1 MERISSQNTP
11 SNSSKQSYWVVGDSV
26 KFIATGKDTNYKY
39 DLFDVYVPPNVGTTP
54 HIHLAQEE
62 GFYIV
67 EGKVKF
73 QLNNRVITATP
84 GTFVDIPKG
93 QIHAYRNVETTPAR
107 IILQGVPSGLDKLI
121 QDTSRPF
128 SDPAGFPPSDEFLDK
143 IVETF
148 AKNNSVALDSLI
160 FTANKFSVNEDGT
173 PVAPITVFRPLDDKG
188 AVSATILLSD
198 GTATSPKNFNA
209 SPITINFADG
219 ERIKTVDIPIV
230 DNDIIEGNKTINLT
244 LTNATGGAIIGLL
257 QNKATLTILDNDAR
271 PKGENSVLLT
281 GSDGND
287 ILTGGD
293 GIENI
298 IGTKGNDTLTG
309 GGNSDLFTV
318 HLGDGI
324 DTITDFDGVGRG
336 INPSEK
342 VSQEIDT
349 LKFEGNG
356 LTTRNMLLTQNGS
369 DLLITFEG
377 VKDTGVILQNFA
389 LENLD
394 NLRKTTGASLD
405 IGNILFNGQTAF
417 QDSFDV
423 FNANQQSQSIFNQN
437 SVTFLNDLDNNTSG
451 FDNSNDVINGQG
463 GNDYLQGLSG
473 DDLLRG
479 GTGNDTLVGSF
490 GADTL
495 IGGSGSDL
503 FVFAPRHGIDTIV
516 DFTHGEDFIGLSGGL
531 TFADLTIIQG
541 TANSANDTLI
551 TITSSNELL
560 TIFSG
565 VQASTITS
573 ADFTIV

>member
-1 MERISSQNTP
+1 MERIFSQDMP
-11 SNSSKQSYWVVGDSV
+11 SNSSNQSYWVVGDSV
-26 KFIATGKDTNYKY
+26 KFIATGENTNYQY

-54 HIHLAQEE
+54 HIHLAQDE

-73 QLNNRVITATP
+73 QLNNQVITATP

-93 QIHAYRNVETTPAR
+93 QIHAYRNIETTPAR

-128 SDPAGFPPSDEFLDK
+128 SDPASFPPSDEFLDK
-143 IVETF
+143 IVEAF
-148 AKNNSVALDSLI
+148 AKNDSVALDSLI
-160 FTANKFSVNEDGT
+160 FTADKFSVNEDGT

-244 LTNATGGAIIGLL
+244 LSNATGSAIIGLL

-271 PKGENSVLLT
+271 PKGENSLLLT

-318 HLGDGI
+318 NLGDGI
-324 DTITDFDGVGRG
+324 DTITDFDGVGKG

-342 VSQEIDT
+342 VSKEIDT

-369 DLLITFEG
+369 DLLLTFEG
-377 VKDTGVILQNFA
+377 VKNTGVILQNFA

-394 NLRKTTGASLD
+394 NLRQTTGASLD
-405 IGNILFNGQTAF
+405 IGNILFNGQMAF

-479 GTGNDTLVGSF
+479 GAGNDTLVGSY
-490 GADTL
+490 GADIL

-516 DFTHGEDFIGLSGGL
+516 DFTDGEDFIGLSDGL

-551 TITSSNELL
+551 SITSSNELL
-560 TIFSG
+560 TIFSR

>member
-1 MERISSQNTP
+1 MEKNFDQHMP
-11 SNSSKQSYWVVGDSV
+11 SNSSNQSYWVVGDSV
-26 KFIATGKDTNYKY
+26 KFIATGEKTNYQY

-73 QLNNRVITATP
+73 QLNDRVITATP
-84 GTFVDIPKG
+84 GTFVTIPKG
-93 QIHAYRNVETTPAR
+93 EIHAYRNVEATPAR

-128 SDPAGFPPSDEFLDK
+128 SDPAGLPPSDEFLDK

-148 AKNNSVALDSLI
+148 TKNNSVALNSLI
-160 FTANKFSVNEDGT
+160 FTANQFSVNEDGT
-173 PVAPITVFRPLDDKG
+173 PVAPITIFRPLDDKG
-188 AVSATILLSD
+188 AVSATIILSD
-198 GTATSPKNFNA
+198 GTATSPKDFNG
-209 SPITINFADG
+209 SQITVNFADG

-230 DNDIIEGNKTINLT
+230 DNDVIEGNKTINLT
-244 LTNATGGAIIGLL
+244 LSNATGGAIIGLL
-257 QNKATLTILDNDAR
+257 QNTATLTILDNDAR
-271 PKGENSVLLT
+271 PNGENGVLLT

-287 ILTGGD
+287 ILTGGN
-293 GIENI
+293 GSENI
-298 IGTKGNDTLTG
+298 TGKKGNDTLTG
-309 GGNSDLFTV
+309 GGNRDLFTV
-318 HLGDGI
+318 NLGDGI

-336 INPSEK
+336 VNPSKE
-342 VSQEIDT
+342 VSAKIDT

-356 LTTRNMLLTQNGS
+356 LTTRNMLLTQNES

-394 NLRKTTGASLD
+394 NLRAATGASLD
-405 IGNILFNGQTAF
+405 IGNVLFNAETAF

-423 FNANQQSQSIFNQN
+423 FNANEQRHSIFNKN
-437 SVTFLNDLDNNTSG
+437 SVTFLNDLGNKTSG

-490 GADTL
+490 GADIL
-495 IGGSGSDL
+495 VGGSGSDH
-503 FVFAPRHGIDTIV
+503 FVFAPRDGIDTIV
-516 DFTHGEDFIGLSGGL
+516 DFTEGEDFIGLSGGL
-531 TFADLTIIQG
+531 AFADLTIIQG

-551 TITSSNELL
+551 TIASSNELL
-560 TIFSG
+560 TILSG
-565 VQASTITS
+565 VQSSTITS